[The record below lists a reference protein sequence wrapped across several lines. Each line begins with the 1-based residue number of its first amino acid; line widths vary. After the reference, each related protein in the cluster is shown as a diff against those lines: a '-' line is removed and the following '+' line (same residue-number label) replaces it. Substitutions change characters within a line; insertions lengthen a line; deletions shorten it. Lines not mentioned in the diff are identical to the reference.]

1 MEIVGALNLH
11 RTQITFKWQEM
22 ETGEIKRG
30 RIVPVTRESV
40 REWLGQFSGQFKGR
54 DIHLAVE
61 ATTGWRFVVE
71 EMQETQI
78 TPHLAEPADTSALR
92 GPKRRAKTDGK
103 DCDHMVDLL
112 LTIACRSRGYH
123 PPTSSR
129 CVRWCALRKALV
141 HERREWQQRMQA
153 QLFHQGAPPGI
164 ELTTDWG
171 RNQLQ
176 GLELSPAGRMVL
188 DYRSGNPR
196 SSRRAAGA
204 PRRTAHLLR
213 QETTRLQG
221 AAEAVR
227 GRPPQH
233 GDDPR
238 RARRLSPL
246 L

>member
-71 EMQETQI
+71 EMQEAQI

-112 LTIACRSRGYH
+112 LHDRLPESWI
-123 PPTSSR
+123 PPTHILE
-129 CVRWCALRKALV
+129 VRTLV
-141 HERREWQQRMQA
+141 RFA
-153 QLFHQGAPPGI
+153 QGACP
-164 ELTTDWG
+164 
-171 RNQLQ
+171 
-176 GLELSPAGRMVL
+176 
-188 DYRSGNPR
+188 
-196 SSRRAAGA
+196 
-204 PRRTAHLLR
+204 
-213 QETTRLQG
+213 
-221 AAEAVR
+221 
-227 GRPPQH
+227 
-233 GDDPR
+233 
-238 RARRLSPL
+238 
-246 L
+246 